1 MNRSF
6 MVTALALAS
15 VAGIIAAG
23 GPAAATTTVT
33 AGKPLIEVY
42 GKTYLGEVC
51 KTQAAAK
58 LRGVSG
64 TGPMTLRMNL
74 TNSVSATWS
83 AKTGIAAGPVSAEV
97 GFDVTKSYSISI
109 IGSYAVPSGKR
120 GHLEAYPC
128 FARYSFKYRLV
139 TGGLAGKGFA
149 EKPVG
154 VYFKKWL
161 TKK

>member
-1 MNRSF
+1 

-15 VAGIIAAG
+15 IAGIVGAG
-23 GPAAATTTVT
+23 GPAAAATTVT
-33 AGKPLIEVY
+33 AAKPLFEVY

-51 KTQAAAK
+51 KTQTVDK
-58 LRGVSG
+58 LKGVSA
-64 TGPMTLRMNL
+64 TGPFTLRMNL
-74 TNSVSATWS
+74 TGSVSATWS
-83 AKTGIAAGPVSAEV
+83 AKTGVGAGAISAEM

-109 IGSYAVPSGKR
+109 VGSYAVPSGKR

-128 FARYSFKYRLV
+128 FARYSFKTRLI
-139 TGGLAGKGFA
+139 TGGASSKGFA

-154 VYFKKWL
+154 VHFKKWL